1 MRWLVGNLD
10 RQFRLLLVIL
20 AVVILMLQAQS
31 ALAQE
36 DDYTYAG
43 VDLNY
48 SNLDALGVT
57 YNPITMRAKLGVVL
71 LPDIVP
77 LFAFET
83 QFGVDIA
90 DDTNTI
96 NGQPV
101 SLGIN
106 YYVGFYARA
115 SYEFADVASVYGLL
129 GLSAA
134 QLYGNVILLGDDT
147 ETGLSFGLGATF
159 SLPFDIDGSIEVMQ
173 LVNGD
178 YFDIYMASIGASYK
192 F

>member
-178 YFDIYMASIGASYK
+178 YFDIYMASICASYK
-192 F
+192 L

>member
-10 RQFRLLLVIL
+10 RQFRLLLVIP
-20 AVVILMLQAQS
+20 AAVILMLQAQL
-31 ALAQE
+31 ALAQD

-57 YNPITMRAKLGVVL
+57 YNPITLRAKLGVVL

>member
-1 MRWLVGNLD
+1 MGNLD
-10 RQFRLLLVIL
+10 RQFRLLLVIP
-20 AVVILMLQAQS
+20 AVVILMLQVQS
-31 ALAQE
+31 ALAQD

-48 SNLDALGVT
+48 SSLDALGVT
-57 YNPITMRAKLGVVL
+57 YNPITVRAKLGVVL

-134 QLYGNVILLGDDT
+134 QLYGNVILLGGDT

-159 SLPFDIDGSIEVMQ
+159 NLPFDIDGSIEVMQ